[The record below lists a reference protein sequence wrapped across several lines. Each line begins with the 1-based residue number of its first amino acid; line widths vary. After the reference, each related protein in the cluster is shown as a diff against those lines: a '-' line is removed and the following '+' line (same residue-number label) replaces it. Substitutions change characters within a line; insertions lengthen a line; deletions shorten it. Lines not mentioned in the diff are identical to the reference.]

1 MVANAKPPVVP
12 DSASTGVRERKQ
24 VPLEFE
30 QDLLER
36 IDLYRAGQLN
46 EKGKPMSRQAL
57 VMALLEDAL
66 RLRQGGGAMLA
77 PAPVVVDVPNADEI
91 AAAVVARLPVSLSV
105 TPIVSEA
112 PVAGTGSSRGVRSPV
127 MDGLTMIYREVLI
140 HREMTK
146 DRIAERYVDHGAS
159 RVDGQDAAHQA
170 YLVARGA
177 ADAEMEP
184 GQSAAT
190 TVATTVATGADA
202 NSGRDDRGAAVR

>member
-1 MVANAKPPVVP
+1 MVANTKTPVVAN
-12 DSASTGVRERKQ
+12 SASTGVRERKQ

-30 QDLLER
+30 PDLLER

-66 RLRQGGGAMLA
+66 RLRQSGGAMPA
-77 PAPVVVDVPNADEI
+77 PAPVVIDVPNVDEI

-105 TPIVSEA
+105 TPIASEA
-112 PVAGTGSSRGVRSPV
+112 PVVGAASSGGARSPV

-146 DRIAERYVDHGAS
+146 DRIAERYVDHGAPLM
-159 RVDGQDAAHQA
+159 DAQDAASHA
-170 YLVARGA
+170 YLAARGV

-184 GQSAAT
+184 GG
-190 TVATTVATGADA
+190 TGATDE
-202 NSGRDDRGAAVR
+202 SRGAAAR